1 MASLLSMGIQLLVST
16 VVSAIIIYVAT
27 KLLGEKEGIGRAF
40 LAAIIGAVI
49 YGMAY
54 FGFGYLL
61 PQGSLIASAVA
72 GVFWLFALKGLYE
85 IGWARA
91 FVIAIIV
98 WVLATLVGLFLPTLT
113 GPL

>member
-1 MASLLSMGIQLLVST
+1 MASLLSIGIQLLVSA
-16 VVSAIIIYVAT
+16 VVSAVIIYIAT
-27 KLLGEKEGIGRAF
+27 KLFGEKEGIGRAF
-40 LAAIIGAVI
+40 LAAIIGAMI

-54 FGFGYLL
+54 VGIGYFL
-61 PQGSLIASAVA
+61 PQGSILASVIA

-91 FVIAIIV
+91 FVIAVIV
-98 WVLATLVGLFLPTLT
+98 WVLATVVGLFLPTLT